1 MHQFPRNSANI
12 LRGVGTLCSTVLIT
26 YPIIVSLYFVFCICI
41 LRWQIFGGEEGEFFS
56 SLVLLCSLERLVSRW
71 AGRKISLKITN
82 NSVFE
87 QQEPIT
93 WKVYF
98 DEVTEV
104 IVLKYLEL
112 KMKIAIIIS
121 ISIHTYMLHIAA
133 SPIHKI

>member
-1 MHQFPRNSANI
+1 M
-12 LRGVGTLCSTVLIT
+12 
-26 YPIIVSLYFVFCICI
+26 
-41 LRWQIFGGEEGEFFS
+41 
-56 SLVLLCSLERLVSRW
+56 VLLCSLERLVSRW

-112 KMKIAIIIS
+112 KMKITTIIS

>member
-1 MHQFPRNSANI
+1 M
-12 LRGVGTLCSTVLIT
+12 
-26 YPIIVSLYFVFCICI
+26 
-41 LRWQIFGGEEGEFFS
+41 
-56 SLVLLCSLERLVSRW
+56 SRW

-112 KMKIAIIIS
+112 KMKITTFNKFYINFNP
-121 ISIHTYMLHIAA
+121 YLHAPYC
-133 SPIHKI
+133 SKSYS